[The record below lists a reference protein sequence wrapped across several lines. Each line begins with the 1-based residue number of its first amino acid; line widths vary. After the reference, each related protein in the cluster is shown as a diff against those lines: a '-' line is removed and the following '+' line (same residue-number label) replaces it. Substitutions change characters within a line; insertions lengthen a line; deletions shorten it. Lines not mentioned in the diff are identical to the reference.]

1 MGETVSRSLAMM
13 LSKSSFEF
21 SCIVDRLLMMI
32 MMMIELRLLMMI
44 MMIEPRLLGMIK

>member
-21 SCIVDRLLMMI
+21 SCIVARLLMM
-32 MMMIELRLLMMI
+32 MI
-44 MMIEPRLLGMIK
+44 MIEPRLLGMIK